1 MAKIYILDTSV
12 IVHDAMSF
20 KSFKENTVIIPITV
34 LEELDK
40 LKKLYDETGKN
51 ARTFIRTIDQIIADN
66 KGDISKGIQID
77 NSITLKIESNIEED
91 KSLGS
96 SLYGDNRIL
105 ACALQIKQRNV
116 KDRVT
121 LVAKDIA
128 LRIRAK
134 VLGINA
140 EDYKKDRYEG
150 SEIISNHKTIIL
162 SETDIDAYFKDNKFE
177 LSDREIEANGIVAN
191 DFVSLKNEDGEVIDT
206 TRFHANSKMIK
217 TVRKSKSVFG
227 IMPKNVM
234 QACALDLLL
243 DDTVQLVMLSGGAG
257 TGKTLLALAAGLHSV
272 LEAKKYDKIIVMKS
286 LVSVGKE
293 LGTLPGD
300 KKDKLN
306 PFLSSIYD
314 NLSFLIKN
322 TKTPGKNGKPTMD
335 PYLSLVLE
343 NGTIEIEAISYLR
356 GRSLPNALII
366 VDEMQNCSLHE
377 CRTILTRVGEGTKIV
392 LTGDLCQ
399 IDNMSLT
406 SDSNGFRHAIE
417 KFRGYPISGSVI
429 LAQGERSPLATL
441 AAKIL

>member
-12 IVHDAMSF
+12 ICYDAMSF
-20 KSFKENTVIIPITV
+20 KSFKGNTVLIPITV

-40 LKKLYDETGKN
+40 VKKQYDEAGKN
-51 ARTFIRTIDQIIADN
+51 ARIFIRTLAKIIAEHN
-66 KGDISKGIQID
+66 GDIAKGIQID
-77 NSITLKIESNIEED
+77 NGITLKFEANIEEN

-96 SLYGDNRIL
+96 PLYGDNRIL
-105 ACALQIKQRNV
+105 SCVIDLKAKNTRDKII
-116 KDRVT
+116 

-128 LRIRAK
+128 LRLRAQI
-134 VLGINA
+134 LGLQA
-140 EDYKKDRYEG
+140 EDYKQDRYEG
-150 SEIISNHKTIIL
+150 SEIVSNHKTLIL
-162 SETDIDAYFKDNKFE
+162 NEKDINEYFKDNKFE
-177 LSDREIEANGIVAN
+177 LSDNEIETNGIVAN
-191 DFVSLKNEDGEVIDT
+191 DFISLKNEDGEIIDT

-227 IMPKNVM
+227 VMPKNVM

-243 DDTVQLVMLSGGAG
+243 DDTVSLVMLSGGAG
-257 TGKTLLALAAGLHSV
+257 TGKTLLALASALQNV
-272 LEAKKYDKIIVMKS
+272 IEAKKYDRIIVMKS

-300 KKDKLN
+300 KKEKLN

-314 NLSFLIKN
+314 NLSFLIRN
-322 TKTPGKNGKPTMD
+322 TKTAGKNGKPSVD
-335 PYLSLVLE
+335 PYLSLMFE

-356 GRSLPNALII
+356 GRSLPNTLII

-392 LTGDLCQ
+392 LTGDLAQ
-399 IDNMSLT
+399 IDNLSL
-406 SDSNGFRHAIE
+406 SAENNALRHAIE
-417 KFRGYPISGSVI
+417 KFRGYAIAGSVI
-429 LAQGERSPLATL
+429 LTQGERSQLATL